1 MDTNTSDNT
10 RPDIPPE
17 YAPKEGMS
25 LREQFAQYS
34 YNEME
39 VEAGTAAIMEAASE
53 GKDIVFG
60 ETHSATAETMKQMT
74 LIAENAP
81 KGHIKAIAVELNV
94 GMQELFDPVA
104 IRDMSM
110 EDFAMR
116 ASQIEYEA
124 TMSYAEEMYEAG
136 TISEEQYNYMDEFY
150 SSKLKQLEA
159 LSDYPEAVQHY
170 LRDSMYK
177 PYYEMAKTALDNG
190 IPVYAA
196 DADGH
201 RLVPVFLNHPET
213 PPDLRT
219 DIEQAHEIMNQGTDD
234 RSDVEYL
241 RDMGVDIDGPGALL
255 AHRGYAHIN
264 GFSYGEAGKTEQSN
278 GMDDVLERSGRE
290 VLSVYVG
297 PDSGDANVAHKR
309 LDVHDP
315 AEIALIVD
323 DTGKVNMFANPDALS
338 NEGGEDPAITA
349 PSSLPEMK
357 M

>member
-1 MDTNTSDNT
+1 MDANTNDKA

-39 VEAGTAAIMEAASE
+39 AEAGTAAIMKAASE

-74 LIAENAP
+74 HIAENAP
-81 KGHIKAIAVELNV
+81 EGHIKAIALELPV
-94 GMQELFDPVA
+94 GMQELFDPA
-104 IRDMSM
+104 TIKDMSK
-110 EDFAMR
+110 EDFIMR
-116 ASQIEYEA
+116 AKEIEYET

-136 TISEEQYNYMDEFY
+136 VIREDQFNYMDEFY
-150 SSKLKQLEA
+150 SYKLQKLEA
-159 LSDYPEAVQHY
+159 ISDYPEMVQHFTK
-170 LRDSMYK
+170 DS
-177 PYYEMAKTALDNG
+177 PYEPFYEMAKTALDNG

-213 PPDLRT
+213 PPDLRM
-219 DIEQAHEIMNQGTDD
+219 DIEQAYEIMNQGIDD

-241 RDMGVDIDGPGALL
+241 RDMGVDLDGPGALL

-264 GFSYGEAGKTEQSN
+264 GSAQGEAGNTEQSN

-297 PDSGDANVAHKR
+297 PDSGDPNVAHKR

-323 DTGKVNMFANPDALS
+323 DTGKVNMFASPDAVS
-338 NEGGEDPAITA
+338 NEGGENPAMTD